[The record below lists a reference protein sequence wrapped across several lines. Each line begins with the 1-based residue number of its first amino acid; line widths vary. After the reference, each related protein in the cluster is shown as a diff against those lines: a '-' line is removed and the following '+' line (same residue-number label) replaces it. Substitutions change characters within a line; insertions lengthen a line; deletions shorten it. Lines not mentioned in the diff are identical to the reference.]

1 MENRI
6 ETVLAQ
12 YNQRAAHE
20 AVLLRDLS
28 LEEMMQRVDEF
39 LISIGSGTGTLLN
52 TLIKSAKARTVL
64 ELGTSYGHS
73 TIFFAE
79 AVRATGGRVISV
91 DISAAKQHYAREQ
104 LAAAG
109 LEPFVEFR
117 TGDARDVIASLRGR
131 SISC

>member
-12 YNQRAAHE
+12 YDQRAAHE

-52 TLIKSAKARTVL
+52 TLIKSAKARTSL

-91 DISAAKQHYAREQ
+91 DISAPKQHYAREQ